1 MEPNPELLS
10 VLRSVP
16 LFREFTEADLGRVC
30 DRVRERE
37 VTAAEWIFRAGDEAD
52 EFYIILAGV
61 FQVILRQ
68 EALSFEREI
77 RRLGPGDYFG
87 EVAILSGG
95 QRTGNVRALG
105 AGKLLVLHQS
115 DLKALLSS
123 FPLMSLALCTGMAI
137 YARSQNA
144 RAMEIPLIEI
154 AEIHADRE
162 TSQRIPPRVA
172 LYTKSVVVSGDREM
186 LRVAMVDP
194 YDAVARNFLINVLKD
209 YHLEWAAISQ
219 TDFDRSIATRLRA
232 ELGEEVRRGDSAA
245 PRQLRYAGSH
255 GQSLDLGDR
264 ETAVILDRTFRT
276 ALEFKA
282 SDIHF
287 EVGGEVAR
295 IRMRIDGKMAVIE
308 EIPDPGLPSQLVS
321 RLKIMADLDITNR
334 RLPQDGRFV
343 LFADEEKIEIRLAVM
358 PCKGGEKVALR
369 LLNPQLHLDRFD
381 ALIPS
386 EPVAAMAKSMYLLP
400 HGLILVCGPTGSGK
414 TTTLYAG
421 AMEIWRGTQT
431 LNIVTIEDPIE
442 YELDFATQVQ
452 INRAID
458 FDFASALRSIL
469 RQDPDV
475 ILVGEIRDAESAV
488 IAAEAATTGHLV
500 MSSLHTYSTLDA
512 ITRLRDLGVKSY
524 LMAASLK
531 FITAQVLAPRIC
543 PQCVAERP
551 LPQETI
557 DRLHA
562 LGVVPAGW
570 RGPAYLGQGCDACRG
585 LGTRGRVAVF
595 EFLVVNARLRQAIE
609 RNLPADAWRGCVDS
623 NEFIPMAEYARYLM
637 ENRLVQAADLAKLL
651 APP

>member
-1 MEPNPELLS
+1 
-10 VLRSVP
+10 
-16 LFREFTEADLGRVC
+16 
-30 DRVRERE
+30 
-37 VTAAEWIFRAGDEAD
+37 
-52 EFYIILAGV
+52 
-61 FQVILRQ
+61 VILRQ
-68 EALSFEREI
+68 EALNFEKEI

-95 QRTGNVRALG
+95 QRTGNVRSLM
-105 AGKLLVLHQS
+105 AGRLLVLHQS
-115 DLKALLSS
+115 DLKALLSN
-123 FPLMSLALCTGMAI
+123 FPFMSLALCTGMAI

-144 RAMEIPLIEI
+144 RAIEIPLIEVE
-154 AEIHADRE
+154 EIHADRE

-172 LYTKSVVVSGDREM
+172 LYTKSVVVSGDRDM

-194 YDAVARNFLINVLKD
+194 YDPVARNFLINVLKD

-232 ELGEEVRRGDSAA
+232 ELGEEGGRGDSDQ
-245 PRQLRYAGSH
+245 RQLRYAGSN

-287 EVGGEVAR
+287 EVGGEAAR
-295 IRMRIDGKMAVIE
+295 IRMRIDGNMAVIE
-308 EIPDPGLPSQLVS
+308 EIPSPALQSQLVS

-343 LFADEEKIEIRLAVM
+343 LMAEEEKIEIRLAVM

-369 LLNPQLHLDRFD
+369 LLNPRLHLDRFD

-386 EPVAAMAKSMYLLP
+386 EPVAAMAKSMYRLP

-421 AMEIWRGTQT
+421 TMEIWRGAQT
-431 LNIVTIEDPIE
+431 VNIVTIEDPIE

-488 IAAEAATTGHLV
+488 IATEAATTGHLV

-524 LMAASLK
+524 LMAAALK

-543 PQCVAERP
+543 PQCVVETG

-557 DRLHA
+557 HRLHS
-562 LGVVPAGW
+562 LGVVPADW
-570 RGPAYLGQGCDACRG
+570 RGPAFIGQGCDACRG
-585 LGTRGRVAVF
+585 LGTRGRVAIF
-595 EFLVVNARLRQAIE
+595 EFLAVNARLRQAIE
-609 RNLPADAWRGCVDS
+609 RNSPADALRGCVDS
-623 NEFIPMAEYARYLM
+623 NEFIPMAEYACFLM
-637 ENRLVQAADLAKLL
+637 ENRLVQAGDLAKLL
-651 APP
+651 APPSTVVLP